1 MYNYKVANLVRVIDG
16 DTIDLNIDLGFQ
28 VFKVVRCRLARV
40 NAPELSTPEGKR
52 FKQMVIDKLTA
63 NPPIEI
69 DSTKYDKYGRSIAE
83 VYLKNDISL
92 SSFLIANGCPIYI

>member
-1 MYNYKVANLVRVIDG
+1 
-16 DTIDLNIDLGFQ
+16 
-28 VFKVVRCRLARV
+28 
-40 NAPELSTPEGKR
+40 
-52 FKQMVIDKLTA
+52 MVIDKLTA